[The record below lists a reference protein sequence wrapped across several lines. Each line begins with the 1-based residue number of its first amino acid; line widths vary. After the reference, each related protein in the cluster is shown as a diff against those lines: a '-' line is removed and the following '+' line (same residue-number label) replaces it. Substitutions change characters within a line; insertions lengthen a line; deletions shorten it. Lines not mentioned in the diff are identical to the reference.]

1 MCSIEIC
8 DCESI
13 KSGIRRRGGEWIFF
27 LIPHSLFRG
36 FVILAFC
43 RVECLSQTETIVD
56 DYNPQS
62 AIRKLKSETPIMITI
77 GIHYLGTI
85 ASLDMRGK
93 FIKGQGGFQLQ
104 MLVDKVLQAGTS
116 KILLNLTEVPIIDSM
131 GIGEIVRAFKRVQEA
146 GGTLKLVGVTDR
158 VYGAL
163 KITQLLDLIDSFDT
177 EEQAVASYGKEKKGR
192 GKKKKSDQESEELSE
207 DDNKNEE

>member
-1 MCSIEIC
+1 
-8 DCESI
+8 
-13 KSGIRRRGGEWIFF
+13 
-27 LIPHSLFRG
+27 
-36 FVILAFC
+36 
-43 RVECLSQTETIVD
+43 
-56 DYNPQS
+56 
-62 AIRKLKSETPIMITI
+62 MITI

-163 KITQLLDLIDSFDT
+163 KITQLLDLIESFDT
-177 EEQAVASYGKEKKGR
+177 EDAGAASFGKEKKGK
-192 GKKKKSDQESEELSE
+192 GKKKKSGEESEESGDE
-207 DDNKNEE
+207 SNESDE

>member
-1 MCSIEIC
+1 
-8 DCESI
+8 
-13 KSGIRRRGGEWIFF
+13 
-27 LIPHSLFRG
+27 
-36 FVILAFC
+36 
-43 RVECLSQTETIVD
+43 
-56 DYNPQS
+56 
-62 AIRKLKSETPIMITI
+62 MITI

-163 KITQLLDLIDSFDT
+163 KITQLLDLIESYDT
-177 EEQAVASYGKEKKGR
+177 EEAAVESFGKEKKGR
-192 GKKKKSDQESEELSE
+192 SKKKKSDEKSEESGDE
-207 DDNKNEE
+207 SNDNEE

>member
-1 MCSIEIC
+1 
-8 DCESI
+8 
-13 KSGIRRRGGEWIFF
+13 
-27 LIPHSLFRG
+27 
-36 FVILAFC
+36 
-43 RVECLSQTETIVD
+43 
-56 DYNPQS
+56 
-62 AIRKLKSETPIMITI
+62 MITI
-77 GIHYLGTI
+77 GIHYLGTV

-146 GGTLKLVGVTDR
+146 GGILKLVGVTDR

-163 KITQLLDLIDSFDT
+163 KITQLLDLIESFDT
-177 EEQAVASYGKEKKGR
+177 EESAVASFGKEKKGR
-192 GKKKKSDQESEELSE
+192 SKKKKTDEESEESGDE
-207 DDNKNEE
+207 SADNEE

>member
-1 MCSIEIC
+1 
-8 DCESI
+8 
-13 KSGIRRRGGEWIFF
+13 
-27 LIPHSLFRG
+27 
-36 FVILAFC
+36 
-43 RVECLSQTETIVD
+43 
-56 DYNPQS
+56 
-62 AIRKLKSETPIMITI
+62 MITI
-77 GIHYLGTI
+77 GIHYLGTV

-163 KITQLLDLIDSFDT
+163 KITQLLDLIESFDT
-177 EEQAVASYGKEKKGR
+177 EESAVESFGKEKKGR
-192 GKKKKSDQESEELSE
+192 SKKKKSNDESEESGDE
-207 DDNKNEE
+207 SNDEE

>member
-1 MCSIEIC
+1 
-8 DCESI
+8 
-13 KSGIRRRGGEWIFF
+13 
-27 LIPHSLFRG
+27 
-36 FVILAFC
+36 
-43 RVECLSQTETIVD
+43 
-56 DYNPQS
+56 
-62 AIRKLKSETPIMITI
+62 MITI
-77 GIHYLGTI
+77 GIHYLGTV

-163 KITQLLDLIDSFDT
+163 KITQLLDLIESFDT
-177 EEQAVASYGKEKKGR
+177 EESAVASFGKEKKGR
-192 GKKKKSDQESEELSE
+192 SKKKKSEEESEESGDE
-207 DDNKNEE
+207 SNDEE

>member
-1 MCSIEIC
+1 
-8 DCESI
+8 
-13 KSGIRRRGGEWIFF
+13 
-27 LIPHSLFRG
+27 
-36 FVILAFC
+36 
-43 RVECLSQTETIVD
+43 
-56 DYNPQS
+56 
-62 AIRKLKSETPIMITI
+62 MITI
-77 GIHYLGTI
+77 GIHYLGTV

-163 KITQLLDLIDSFDT
+163 KITQLLDLIESFDT
-177 EEQAVASYGKEKKGR
+177 EESAVASFGKEKKGR
-192 GKKKKSDQESEELSE
+192 SKKKKSNDESEES
-207 DDNKNEE
+207 DDDSDDKEE